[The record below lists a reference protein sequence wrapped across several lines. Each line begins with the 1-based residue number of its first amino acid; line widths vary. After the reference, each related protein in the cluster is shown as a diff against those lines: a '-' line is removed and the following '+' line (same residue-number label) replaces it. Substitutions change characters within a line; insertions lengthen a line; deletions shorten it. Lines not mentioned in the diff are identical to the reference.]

1 MPRSLCL
8 LLIAL
13 LLALSAG
20 RGMAMAAMQPCAT
33 PASVSAHQGAM
44 PEHAMPHAVVAVQCE
59 APQQMAM
66 DHHVQGLCCLA
77 CVALPLLPSL
87 PQLQAAPGDVGPL
100 LSAVALYLDPFSD
113 PLRRPPRA
121 LS

>member
-13 LLALSAG
+13 LLAVSAG
-20 RGMAMAAMQPCAT
+20 RGMAMAAMQPCAEPPPMAHAGMPGHAT
-33 PASVSAHQGAM
+33 AQPETSAAQCHA
-44 PEHAMPHAVVAVQCE
+44 PET
-59 APQQMAM
+59 MAM
-66 DHHVQGLCCLA
+66 DYHAQGLCCLA

-87 PQLQAAPGDVGPL
+87 PLLQAAPVAGGPL
-100 LSAVALYLDPFSD
+100 LSATPRYLEPFTD